1 MIAAAIKSSIAVLD
15 GRMYKADK
23 QIGELKKGTKLVFW
37 HAKDQSKL

>member
-23 QIGELKKGTKLVFW
+23 QVRERKKGTKLVFH
-37 HAKDQSKL
+37 HAKGQSKL